1 MKTRRPVTQP
11 GWKLTRP
18 RGNRGHKF
26 VVALVARPH
35 VADASGRAKLRS
47 LGNQQDVAATRAVG
61 STKIM
66 GRGVLGVGAMA
77 ARRFS
82 STLPHA
88 PRSGLIR
95 LDVACHLW
103 RPCDAFVKLSWP
115 GCWNRFIPEL
125 ANSRRQAFSFVGPRA
140 SPRPQNWGNQES
152 VCKAWSVISPA
163 MDHQSW
169 LLLRV
174 VFRLRLFLT
183 ADIG

>member
-1 MKTRRPVTQP
+1 
-11 GWKLTRP
+11 
-18 RGNRGHKF
+18 

-35 VADASGRAKLRS
+35 VADASGGAKLGS
-47 LGNQQDVAATRAVG
+47 LGNQQDVTATRAVG

-77 ARRFS
+77 AHRRFS

-115 GCWNRFIPEL
+115 GMAGKFNLMQLGSAAGDQVRVMIVLSLNVGDL
-125 ANSRRQAFSFVGPRA
+125 ADKLREMMSNALWGTRPGHVSNACPMLPTIGAVPR
-140 SPRPQNWGNQES
+140 NC
-152 VCKAWSVISPA
+152 V
-163 MDHQSW
+163 
-169 LLLRV
+169 LR
-174 VFRLRLFLT
+174 
-183 ADIG
+183 